1 MNPAAAATKSDS
13 TRVRRAPHFSARR
26 TRVDA
31 LDDARKRYTTPRTRL
46 SPHARRAM
54 PKSKRAKVVSLTQ
67 TKKKDREWKSSLIE
81 RVRDAL
87 SERSSVYVFKY
98 ENMRNGTFK
107 EMRAATEATTTFFV
121 GSNKV
126 LRVALGRDAE
136 SEASEGAATL
146 GARVK
151 GDCGVM
157 FTDLSRE
164 DVESVFERFAVKD
177 YARTGAVARET
188 VTVEAGPVHG
198 PSGALMEHT
207 LEPTLRKNGM
217 PTKLNRG
224 VIELE
229 ANHTLCKEGQHI
241 SPQGAI
247 LLRLFGHELAEFRCR
262 LTCGL
267 VNGELEV
274 YEEDD
279 EGDDDDDGPID
290 RFAHDGITDSMML
303 PPGVK

>member
-1 MNPAAAATKSDS
+1 
-13 TRVRRAPHFSARR
+13 
-26 TRVDA
+26 
-31 LDDARKRYTTPRTRL
+31 
-46 SPHARRAM
+46 
-54 PKSKRAKVVSLTQ
+54 
-67 TKKKDREWKSSLIE
+67 
-81 RVRDAL
+81 
-87 SERSSVYVFKY
+87 
-98 ENMRNGTFK
+98 
-107 EMRAATEATTTFFV
+107 MRAATEATTTFFV

-279 EGDDDDDGPID
+279 EGDDGDDGPID

>member
-1 MNPAAAATKSDS
+1 
-13 TRVRRAPHFSARR
+13 
-26 TRVDA
+26 
-31 LDDARKRYTTPRTRL
+31 
-46 SPHARRAM
+46 M

-87 SERSSVYVFKY
+87 TERSSVYVFKY

-279 EGDDDDDGPID
+279 EGDDGDDGPID

>member
-1 MNPAAAATKSDS
+1 
-13 TRVRRAPHFSARR
+13 
-26 TRVDA
+26 
-31 LDDARKRYTTPRTRL
+31 
-46 SPHARRAM
+46 M

-67 TKKKDREWKSSLIE
+67 TKKKDREWKSSLID
-81 RVRDAL
+81 RVREAL
-87 SERSSVYVFKY
+87 ESRSACYVFKY

-107 EMRAATEATTTFFV
+107 EMRAATEETTIFFV

-136 SEASEGAATL
+136 SEAKEGAAAL
-146 GARVK
+146 GERVK
-151 GDCGVM
+151 GDCGVL

-164 DVESVFERFAVKD
+164 DVEEVFEKYAVKD
-177 YARTGAVARET
+177 YARTGAVAGET
-188 VTVEAGPVHG
+188 VTVEAGPVRG

-267 VNGELEV
+267 VDGNLEI
-274 YEEDD
+274 YEE
-279 EGDDDDDGPID
+279 EEEEEEDDGPID
-290 RFAHDGITDSMML
+290 QFAHDGITDSMML
-303 PPGVK
+303 PPGIA